1 MIDKIKILIDAAV
14 DDKLIETLIEIC
26 KIEATEYCNLA
37 EYSTNLD
44 AAVIQMVIE
53 RYNKLGVEGLN
64 SQSPS
69 TISSSFV
76 DGYSKQVYQMLQKHR
91 KIRVV

>member
-14 DDKLIETLIEIC
+14 DDKLVEIC

-64 SQSPS
+64 SQSAS

-76 DGYSKQVYQMLQKHR
+76 DGYSKQVYQMR
-91 KIRVV
+91 S